1 MGWQLIVYGFGE
13 ASPDTPDTDEILHP
27 RTLHAL
33 QATELAQQLPA
44 LFRPQ
49 SRYLFERRRPPRF
62 TASLPVPGNGKSMR
76 LVTQL
81 LDE

>member
-1 MGWQLIVYGFGE
+1 VQLIVYGFGE
-13 ASPDTPDTDEILHP
+13 APPDTPDTDKILHP
-27 RTLHAL
+27 GTLHAL
-33 QATELAQQLPA
+33 QATELPQQLPA

-49 SRYLFERRRPPRF
+49 SRYLFQRRGPPRF
-62 TASLPVPGNGKSMR
+62 PPPLPVPGNGKAMR